1 MVTAGGFRKDLFYR
15 VNTLV
20 IEVPPLR
27 ERPSD
32 VLPMAERFVGEA
44 RRRSNLPELENPI
57 AENSGQMLLQHSWP
71 GNVRELR
78 NVMQRAVVLAG
89 GGPIRPQHLSL
100 ADEFGEESVTV
111 VKDRH
116 GFGAADGGAADGGAA
131 DGGAAD
137 GDEELDRVAKVLAEC
152 GGNQTRAAEVLGIS
166 RRTMVN
172 RMRELALPRPRRPRS
187 RSK

>member
-1 MVTAGGFRKDLFYR
+1 

-27 ERPSD
+27 ERPD
-32 VLPMAERFVGEA
+32 DIIPMAQRFAAEA
-44 RRRSNLPELENPI
+44 RKRSNLAELEDSI
-57 AENSGQMLLQHSWP
+57 AQDSCLLLLQHSWP

-89 GGPIRPQHLSL
+89 SGPIRAQHLSL
-100 ADEFGEESVTV
+100 ADDFAEESVTV
-111 VKDRH
+111 VKGRDD
-116 GFGAADGGAADGGAA
+116 FGSGQAED
-131 DGGAAD
+131 
-137 GDEELDRVAKVLAEC
+137 ELDRVAKVLAEC

-172 RMRELALPRPRRPRS
+172 RMRELALPRPRRPRLG
-187 RSK
+187 SK